1 MRKLLLL
8 LGIALSLAAF
18 GQKKN
23 KEISVAVTNNHTAY
37 PFASF
42 GKLFSGPYH
51 PGFELGYGF
60 DWRTRKKHDWI
71 QTFRFGYFYHRFVQ
85 HGIPIY
91 TQFGYRY
98 RPWERINFNTAIGA
112 GYMHSIPATAVLKAN
127 DNGDYS
133 KAKGIGRGQAIAH
146 FSLGARYKLTKQT
159 NSPAVFLQY
168 TQQLQA
174 PFINSYVPLL
184 PYNTMAVG
192 FVMPFKK

>member
-8 LGIALSLAAF
+8 LGVALSLTAF
-18 GQKKN
+18 SQKKN
-23 KEISVAVTNNHTAY
+23 KEVSIAVTNNHTAY

-42 GKLFSGPYH
+42 SKLFTGPYH

-60 DWRTRKKHDWI
+60 DWRTRKKHDWTQAFHI
-71 QTFRFGYFYHRFVQ
+71 GYFYHRFVQ

-98 RPWERINFNTAIGA
+98 RLWERINFNADIGA

-133 KAKGIGRGQAIAH
+133 KSKGIGRGQAIAN
-146 FSLGARYKLTKQT
+146 FCIGARYKLDKTT
-159 NSPAVFLQY
+159 NPPAVFIQY
-168 TQQLQA
+168 TQQLQT

-184 PYNTMAVG
+184 PYNTIAVG